1 VEVEDIRAVATP
13 VLRHRLV
20 LNYNAES
27 QGQTAETVIQRLVSE
42 TPLHPG
48 AKKASERVERL
59 LKA

>member
-1 VEVEDIRAVATP
+1 
-13 VLRHRLV
+13 V

-27 QGQTAETVIQRLVSE
+27 QGQTAETVIKRLVSE

-48 AKKASERVERL
+48 AKEAGERVERL